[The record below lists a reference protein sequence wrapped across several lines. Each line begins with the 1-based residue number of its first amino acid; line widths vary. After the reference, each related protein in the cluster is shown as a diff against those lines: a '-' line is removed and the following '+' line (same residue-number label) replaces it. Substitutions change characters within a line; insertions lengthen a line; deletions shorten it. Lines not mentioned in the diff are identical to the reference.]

1 MEELKLIIAQNIVQL
16 RKKSKLTQ
24 AELAEQ
30 LNYSDKAVSKWER
43 GESVPDIAVLKQLA
57 DLFHVSVD
65 YLLSK
70 EHPVLAELGRQ
81 LNHHK
86 KHNRGMITV
95 ISVLLVWL
103 LAMLVFVILKPL
115 LPPSSPW
122 PYMTFV
128 YTIPASLIVWLV
140 LNSIWFNKRRNFFI
154 ISCLMWSVLLALYLS
169 FFAAGINYPLLFL
182 LGIIGQLIILFWSYI
197 RLLPNKQ
204 ETGKKA
210 TGISTKNSTDSNTT
224 K

>member
-1 MEELKLIIAQNIVQL
+1 MEDLKLIIAQNIVQL

-70 EHPVLAELGRQ
+70 EHPVLAELSRQ

-86 KHNRGMITV
+86 KHNRGMITA

-103 LAMLVFVILKPL
+103 LATLVFVVLEPFVHHT
-115 LPPSSPW
+115 PW
-122 PYMTFV
+122 QWMTFA
-128 YTIPASLIVWLV
+128 YALPASLIVWLV
-140 LNSIWFNKRRNFFI
+140 FNSIWFNKRRNFFI

-169 FFAAGINYPLLFL
+169 FLAAGINYPLLFV
-182 LGIIGQLIILFWSYI
+182 LGLIGQLIILLWSGI
-197 RLLPNKQ
+197 RLLPSKQ

-210 TGISTKNSTDSNTT
+210 PEPPVKNSSGSDSA